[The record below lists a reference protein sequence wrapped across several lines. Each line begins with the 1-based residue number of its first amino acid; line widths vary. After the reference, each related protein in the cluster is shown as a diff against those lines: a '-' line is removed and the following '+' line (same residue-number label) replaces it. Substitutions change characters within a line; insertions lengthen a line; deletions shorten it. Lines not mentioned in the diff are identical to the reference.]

1 MVSNGSLRDLILI
14 THDEY
19 ISLKQQKKNLEARE
33 KQKQQILEKVD
44 VDSPLST
51 ESLLSNSEQ
60 KLLSETTTETEGK
73 GENVES
79 RTKNFVPDQELVAQL
94 NLNSR
99 FLTKTAADR
108 NTEASNPLRKNPS
121 DHVLSNLLESGIT
134 GGKVERCRQILAKI
148 QECSR
153 TTIDETTQTIILDQ
167 QDTRISIVD
176 FLTSLQVNTK
186 QLPKQFLNLVEV
198 LKLPQ
203 FLLANTYARHTSA
216 QTYNNR
222 SSKGESPYK
231 RVKLD
236 SEIVN
241 PNQWL
246 TLQN

>member
-19 ISLKQQKKNLEARE
+19 ISLKKQQKNLEARE
-33 KQKQQILEKVD
+33 KQKQQILQTVD
-44 VDSPLST
+44 DDSPLGAKA
-51 ESLLSNSEQ
+51 LLSNSEQ
-60 KLLSETTTETEGK
+60 KVLSETSTETEK
-73 GENVES
+73 ENAAS
-79 RTKNFVPDQELVAQL
+79 RSKNSVPDQELVAQL

-99 FLTKTAADR
+99 FLTKATADR
-108 NTEASNPLRKNPS
+108 YTEASNPLRKNPL

-198 LKLPQ
+198 LRLPQ

-216 QTYNNR
+216 QTYYSNR
-222 SSKGESPYK
+222 SHKGESPYK

-236 SEIVN
+236 SDIVN
-241 PNQWL
+241 HNQWL